1 MCNELGLTPYY
12 CFIQIL
18 QNDLNVFLFSSENE
32 RRIKND
38 NKGVNLSINKNDIE
52 ENRCQFD
59 GALWRYKINRE
70 IFVNGKLVPDRM
82 KLVYSGEKEFKHNIG
97 MKKEHEIKEIDKKS
111 YNELVKQISIIN
123 SLENLSKTEKEQLVK
138 TRIGQSELKELL
150 VKKECKCRICGL
162 SDKRFLIA
170 SHIKRWSESND
181 KERVDAN
188 NAFLLCPDHD
198 WLFDKFYISFD
209 DEGNI
214 ILADNID
221 KETYNKLK
229 ITNMDRVILND
240 ENKKYLKWHRKQF
253 YEKNRNIIK

>member
-38 NKGVNLSINKNDIE
+38 NKGVNLRINKNDIE

-59 GALWRYKINRE
+59 GVLWRYKINWE
-70 IFVNGKLVPDRM
+70 IFVKDKLVQNRM
-82 KLVYSGEKEFKHNIG
+82 KLVYSEEKEFKHNIG

-111 YNELVKQISIIN
+111 YSELVKQISIIN

-150 VKKECKCRICGL
+150 VKKNVNAEY
-162 SDKRFLIA
+162 
-170 SHIKRWSESND
+170 
-181 KERVDAN
+181 VD
-188 NAFLLCPDHD
+188 
-198 WLFDKFYISFD
+198 
-209 DEGNI
+209 
-214 ILADNID
+214 
-221 KETYNKLK
+221 
-229 ITNMDRVILND
+229 
-240 ENKKYLKWHRKQF
+240 
-253 YEKNRNIIK
+253 